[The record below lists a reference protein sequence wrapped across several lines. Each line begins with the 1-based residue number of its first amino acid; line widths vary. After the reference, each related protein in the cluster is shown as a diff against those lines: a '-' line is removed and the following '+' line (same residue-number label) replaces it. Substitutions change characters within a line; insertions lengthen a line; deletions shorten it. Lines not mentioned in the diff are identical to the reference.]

1 MAWYTPHWPFKQQWE
16 PDPLLVSD
24 VHTVPP
30 PTVRLQ
36 PYPPAL
42 TAGGQGWPEWPAPQ
56 TVGAAWTS
64 QSDTLLANLASAP
77 PWPNL

>member
-42 TAGGQGWPEWPAPQ
+42 TAGGQGWPEWPAPPNCWSCLDIS
-56 TVGAAWTS
+56 VRHF
-64 QSDTLLANLASAP
+64 AS
-77 PWPNL
+77 